1 MLFNY
6 RLSVDKG
13 IDKGIDKDIV
23 PQRNESLQRKSRWTT
38 HAAAPTIW
46 FRSRSTDC
54 RGSLFLWKKDHNFS
68 EPGFCDQMLFL
79 HYLRVRTLALSRVD
93 RSLSRTKN
101 TGVDDRLKALPRWNA
116 ECKLVV
122 LRRSSPFG
130 FFCLCN
136 IVCCMVCRY
145 GRGFFQNICER

>member
-1 MLFNY
+1 MKVYKEKAGELLMLLLPLFGSDPD
-6 RLSVDKG
+6 RLIAVD
-13 IDKGIDKDIV
+13 
-23 PQRNESLQRKSRWTT
+23 RYSYERKITT
-38 HAAAPTIW
+38 
-46 FRSRSTDC
+46 FRAWV
-54 RGSLFLWKKDHNFS
+54 L
-68 EPGFCDQMLFL
+68 LFL

-122 LRRSSPFG
+122 LRRSSPFI
-130 FFCLCN
+130 CLCN

-145 GRGFFQNICER
+145 DRGFFQNICER